1 MLRKRVAGRD
11 DRAIYRLVDELLIPF
26 ARDTKPDLKFSMPI
40 LRERLKPCTTY
51 VYAAGSRMPSAF
63 ISFRAGR
70 DVMLVEMLAVAARE
84 QGRGIGS
91 RLLAL
96 AEHRARKLRCREMRL
111 WVDEANTPAQQFYR
125 SRGYEPV
132 YYEQSVRCYLM
143 SKPIAG
149 RQRQQAPPR

>member
-26 ARDTKPDLKFSMPI
+26 ARETKPDVKFSMPI

-51 VYAAGSRMPSAF
+51 VYAAGSRAPSAF
-63 ISFRAGR
+63 ISFRSGQ
-70 DVMLVEMLAVAARE
+70 DVMFVEMLAVDSRL

-111 WVDEANTPAQQFYR
+111 WVDEANTSAQQFYR
-125 SRGYEPV
+125 SRGYEPI
-132 YYEQSVRCYLM
+132 YYERSVRCYLM
-143 SKPIAG
+143 SKQIAG
-149 RQRQQAPPR
+149 RERHRAPSR